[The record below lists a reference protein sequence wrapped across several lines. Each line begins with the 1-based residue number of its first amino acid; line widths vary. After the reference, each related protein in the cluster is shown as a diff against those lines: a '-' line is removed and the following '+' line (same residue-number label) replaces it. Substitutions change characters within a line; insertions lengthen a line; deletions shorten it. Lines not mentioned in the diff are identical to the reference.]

1 MASRP
6 RETTAVTD
14 PRPIRTKT
22 LGFPVQV
29 SGGRIRRIL
38 GRQRNF
44 FGRLEFREEG
54 LFFAPYRIERV
65 LSGVSPQFLAKWD
78 DVVAVDLNDSF
89 GGACLTLLRRDG
101 NHQVV
106 GGVNK
111 HLSEDALRRLAFEP
125 HERPS
130 WPGHRLFTRPPDKPD
145 WSLLGG

>member
-1 MASRP
+1 
-6 RETTAVTD
+6 VTD

-22 LGFPVQV
+22 LRFPVRV
-29 SGGRIRRIL
+29 SGGRIRRIF

-54 LFFAPYRIERV
+54 LYFVPYRLERV
-65 LSGVSPQFLAKWD
+65 LSGVNPQFLAKWD
-78 DVVAVDLNDSF
+78 DVVAVDLDDSLR
-89 GGACLTLLRRDG
+89 GACLTLLRSDMS
-101 NHQVV
+101 HQVV

-111 HLSEDALRRLAFEP
+111 HLSENALRRLDFEP

-130 WPGHRLFTRPPDKPD
+130 WPGHRLFTRPPAEPD